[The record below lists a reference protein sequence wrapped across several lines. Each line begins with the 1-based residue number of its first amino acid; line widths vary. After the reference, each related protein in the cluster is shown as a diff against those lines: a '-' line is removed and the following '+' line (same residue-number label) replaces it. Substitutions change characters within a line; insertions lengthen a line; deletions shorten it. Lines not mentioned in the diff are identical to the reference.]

1 MNMRLDEARHG
12 HSAIRVERDGCNRGS
27 RTALYTHEP
36 AAFYPDV
43 AQVLR
48 APQGDVFDENIQ
60 RHRHAPVL
68 NTSTN
73 TTHRQY
79 QALCSRFPQASIQ
92 FTQLDVCCTL
102 LVPGCIN
109 VLHSERIVMSVAP
122 ISSMIRLL
130 LVLFG
135 TLSLLLTTPQAQAQD
150 KVLRVGTLKLIHG
163 ITPYFYEK
171 FAPPGYTVEVIP
183 FESPTDGKN
192 AVLTGTV
199 DTCIHGIAAFLL
211 GAAAGEPVVIVA
223 AATNRGMGIV
233 ADAKSDI
240 KTIRDLKGKRVA
252 IFPGSTQ
259 EVVIL
264 ERLKAEGMSI
274 SDIQP
279 IRLSFSDMAAAL
291 ARGDIDAYVGA
302 EPGPGISPA
311 NGTGRLIEY
320 PYSTPIG
327 SLNMILSASE
337 KMIKQDPERIKMIVK
352 MHEQATDYAMAHPE
366 EMIQVAMQKLGQQRK
381 SIEIAVPN
389 VELTWKIDDEF
400 IKRAKAYSELMV
412 EKKQVRQAPDMAHA
426 ITEQFM

>member
-1 MNMRLDEARHG
+1 
-12 HSAIRVERDGCNRGS
+12 V
-27 RTALYTHEP
+27 
-36 AAFYPDV
+36 
-43 AQVLR
+43 
-48 APQGDVFDENIQ
+48 
-60 RHRHAPVL
+60 
-68 NTSTN
+68 
-73 TTHRQY
+73 
-79 QALCSRFPQASIQ
+79 
-92 FTQLDVCCTL
+92 
-102 LVPGCIN
+102 
-109 VLHSERIVMSVAP
+109 
-122 ISSMIRLL
+122 
-130 LVLFG
+130 
-135 TLSLLLTTPQAQAQD
+135 
-150 KVLRVGTLKLIHG
+150 
-163 ITPYFYEK
+163 
-171 FAPPGYTVEVIP
+171 P

-240 KTIRDLKGKRVA
+240 KTIKDLKGKRVA

-274 SDIQP
+274 ADIQP
-279 IRLSFSDMAAAL
+279 IRLSFSDMAGAL

-302 EPGPGISPA
+302 EPGPGISIA

-337 KMIKQDPERIKMIVK
+337 RLIKENPERLKMIVK

-381 SIEIAVPN
+381 SIEIAIPN

-400 IKRAKAYSELMV
+400 VKRAKAYSELMV
-412 EKKQVRQAPDMAHA
+412 EKKQVRQAPDMSRA
-426 ITEQFM
+426 ITEKFM